1 MRARSLAAFL
11 VSVSFALF
19 SAALRAQ
26 TTASP
31 EEIPIERCDHL
42 PVVTIKVAGESRR
55 FLLDTAATTILFQA
69 VTFRTWWDRL

>member
-1 MRARSLAAFL
+1 MKPIYLVAIVVFL
-11 VSVSFALF
+11 VACFLGSV
-19 SAALRAQ
+19 RAQ
-26 TTASP
+26 THDKKD
-31 EEIPIERCDHL
+31 EIPIERCDHL